1 MIDLHAHST
10 VSDGSLSPEALAEL
24 AGTLGLTAV
33 ALTDHDT
40 MEGTA
45 RFKDA
50 CAKVGVRGIAGVE
63 ISADFSP
70 GTMHVL
76 GYFPALPRVGFKHHL
91 KQIREGRT
99 ERNLKILET
108 LARLGKPVDQQL
120 SADLPEGEVM
130 GRPHIAQAMVD
141 CGYVPDCRT
150 AFDRF
155 LGKGKPAYHDR
166 YRLAPDVA
174 VASIRE
180 AGGAAVLAHP
190 FTLNLS
196 PTALRRLLDTLQAA
210 GLVGIEVFYPE
221 HPDPLRQL
229 YMTLAHERGL
239 AVTGGSDYHGSL
251 NPAIQLGRG
260 FGNVRV
266 DDNVLAELECCSGL
280 VF

>member
-10 VSDGSLSPEALAEL
+10 VSDGTLSPEALAEL
-24 AGTLGLTAV
+24 AGSLGLTAL

-40 MEGTA
+40 MEGTS
-45 RFKDA
+45 RFKAA
-50 CAKVGVRGIAGVE
+50 CTKVGVRGIAGVE

-76 GYFPALPRVGFKHHL
+76 GYFPAMPGAGFTQHL

-99 ERNLKILET
+99 ERNQRILET
-108 LARLGKPVDQQL
+108 LAGLGKPVDQQL
-120 SADLPEGEVM
+120 AGALPEGAVM

-166 YRLAPDVA
+166 FRLAPDVA

-190 FTLNLS
+190 FTLDLS
-196 PTALRRLLDTLQAA
+196 TTALRRLLDALKEA

-229 YMTLAHERGL
+229 YTTLAHERGL
-239 AVTGGSDYHGSL
+239 ILTGGSDYHGTL
-251 NPAIQLGRG
+251 NPAIHLGRG

-266 DDNVLAELECCSGL
+266 DDSVLAELERCSGL
-280 VF
+280 IF